1 MKLEQKINLV
11 TAVIQ
16 LITALILLYKASE
29 KQLSYYDG
37 ESPHRLWRFLIYKKY
52 NESSL
57 LNQMEKITKLIT
69 YLALIISIVALIF
82 TILK

>member
-29 KQLSYYDG
+29 K
-37 ESPHRLWRFLIYKKY
+37 
-52 NESSL
+52 
-57 LNQMEKITKLIT
+57 
-69 YLALIISIVALIF
+69 
-82 TILK
+82 